1 MAGQKRSSNHV
12 TLLDV
17 ARASG
22 FSASTVSIVLNSAP
36 LSRYVAAATKE
47 RIREAALQLGYHP
60 DAFARSL
67 RRRRSN
73 TIGLMAFDLS
83 DPFCTQIVR
92 GAQTRLND
100 TRYLPLLM
108 DAQNQRKQFEAYLE
122 LLLERRV
129 EGLIVVA
136 NWIFSG
142 FQFLSDIEKN
152 NVPVV
157 VVDRD
162 LTASN
167 IPSVLVDN
175 EAGGYMAIRHLH
187 SLGHTRIAVIRG
199 PGELADSE
207 GRWAGIQRYAAE
219 SGLALH
225 SHLIRQLPD
234 AIDPGS
240 GFEGGIRLTADL
252 LDARKGGKKDFTA
265 IVAFDDLTA
274 LGALRALRHAGLS
287 VPEDCSVI
295 GFDDVLPA
303 AVSSPGITT
312 IRQPMEEMGQI
323 AVSWIL
329 EAIEAS
335 EKSPEKAPGK
345 LTETH
350 ELSSASAPKLRLL
363 EPILVERDSTARYKN
378 FE

>member
-92 GAQTRLND
+92 GAQTQLND
-100 TRYLPLLM
+100 TRFLPLLM

-122 LLLERRV
+122 LLIERRV

-136 NWIFSG
+136 NWIFAG

-167 IPSVLVDN
+167 IHSVLVDN
-175 EAGGYMAIRHLH
+175 EAGGYMAIQHLH
-187 SLGHTRIAVIRG
+187 SLGHTKIAVIRG

-207 GRWAGIQRYAAE
+207 GRWSGIQRFASE
-219 SGLALH
+219 SGLTLDPR
-225 SHLIRQLPD
+225 LIRQLPD
-234 AIDPGS
+234 AVDPSS
-240 GFEGGIRLTADL
+240 GFEGGIRLTTEL
-252 LDARKGGKKDFTA
+252 LGPRKDGRKDFTA

-274 LGALRALRHAGLS
+274 LGAVRALRESGLR

-295 GFDDVLPA
+295 GFDDILPA

-312 IRQPMEEMGQI
+312 IRQPMEQMGQI
-323 AVSWIL
+323 AASWIL
-329 EAIEAS
+329 EAIDSS
-335 EKSPEKAPGK
+335 EKTDLPP
-345 LTETH
+345 
-350 ELSSASAPKLRLL
+350 ASGPKLRLL
-363 EPILVERDSTARYKN
+363 EPVLIERQSTSPHKN
-378 FE
+378 FQ

>member
-1 MAGQKRSSNHV
+1 VAGQKRSSNHV

-17 ARASG
+17 ARESG
-22 FSASTVSIVLNSAP
+22 FSASTVSIVLNNAP

-47 RIREAALQLGYHP
+47 RIRQAAQSLGYHP

-83 DPFCTQIVR
+83 DPFCTPIVR
-92 GAQTRLND
+92 GAQSKLNG

-108 DAQNQRKQFEAYLE
+108 DAQNQRQQFEAYLE

-136 NWIFSG
+136 NWIFAG
-142 FQFLSDIEKN
+142 FHLLADIEKN

-162 LTASN
+162 LTSSN
-167 IPSVLVDN
+167 IHSVLVDN
-175 EAGGYMAIRHLH
+175 EAGGYMAIQHLH
-187 SLGHTRIAVIRG
+187 SLGHTQIAVIRG

-207 GRWAGIQRYAAE
+207 GRWTGIQRYAAE
-219 SGLALH
+219 AGLTLNPN
-225 SHLIRQLPD
+225 LIRQLPD
-234 AIDPGS
+234 AVDPSS
-240 GFEGGIRLTADL
+240 GFEGGMCFTADL
-252 LDARKGGKKDFTA
+252 LRSRGERRKGFSA

-274 LGALRALRHAGLS
+274 LGAVRALHQAGLR
-287 VPEDCSVI
+287 VPDDCSVI

-303 AVSSPGITT
+303 ALSSPGITT
-312 IRQPMEEMGQI
+312 IRQPMDTMGEI
-323 AVSWIL
+323 AASWIL
-329 EAIEAS
+329 EAIEAG
-335 EKSPEKAPGK
+335 EKSE
-345 LTETH
+345 
-350 ELSSASAPKLRLL
+350 SSTVSKPRLRLL
-363 EPILVERDSTARYKN
+363 SPVLIERESTARNKKVR
-378 FE
+378 

>member
-12 TLLDV
+12 TLADV

-22 FSASTVSIVLNSAP
+22 FAASTVSIVLNDAP
-36 LSRYVAAATKE
+36 LARYVAAATKD
-47 RIREAALQLGYHP
+47 RIRKAAQSLGYHP

-83 DPFCTQIVR
+83 DPFCTPIIR
-92 GAQTRLND
+92 GAQSKLGG

-136 NWIFSG
+136 NWIFAD
-142 FQFLSDIEKN
+142 FHLLADIEKN
-152 NVPVV
+152 NVPVA

-162 LTASN
+162 MTDSK
-167 IPSVLVDN
+167 IHSVLVDN
-175 EAGGYMAIRHLH
+175 EAGGYLAIEHLH
-187 SLGHTRIAVIRG
+187 NLGHTRVAVIRG

-207 GRWAGIQRYAAE
+207 GRWAGIQKYAKKA
-219 SGLALH
+219 GLTLD
-225 SHLIRQLPD
+225 SRFIRQLPD
-234 AIDPGS
+234 AVDPSS
-240 GFEGGIRLTADL
+240 GFEGGIRLTAEL
-252 LDARKGGKKDFTA
+252 LAAKQKSKTFSA

-274 LGALRALRHAGLS
+274 LGAVRALREAGLR

-312 IRQPMEEMGQI
+312 IRQPMEEMGEI
-323 AVSWIL
+323 AASWIL
-329 EAIEAS
+329 EAIEAD
-335 EKSPEKAPGK
+335 EKPERESRPGP
-345 LTETH
+345 E
-350 ELSSASAPKLRLL
+350 LRLL
-363 EPILVERDSTARYKN
+363 PPVLVERESTARYKKIR
-378 FE
+378 

>member
-1 MAGQKRSSNHV
+1 MAPQKRSSNHV

-22 FSASTVSIVLNSAP
+22 FSASTVSIVLNDAP

-47 RIREAALQLGYHP
+47 RIRQAAQALGYHP

-92 GAQTRLND
+92 GAQTQLND
-100 TRYLPLLM
+100 TRFLPLLM

-122 LLLERRV
+122 LLIERRV

-142 FQFLSDIEKN
+142 FHFLADIEKN

-162 LTASN
+162 LTSSN
-167 IPSVLVDN
+167 IHSVLVDN
-175 EAGGYMAIRHLH
+175 EAGGYMAMQHLH
-187 SLGHTRIAVIRG
+187 SLGHTRVAVIRG
-199 PGELADSE
+199 PGELTDSE

-219 SGLALH
+219 ANLKLDPKF
-225 SHLIRQLPD
+225 IRQLPD
-234 AIDPGS
+234 AVDPSS
-240 GFEGGIRLTADL
+240 GFEGGLRLTADL
-252 LDARKGGKKDFTA
+252 LQSRGGRRKDFTA
-265 IVAFDDLTA
+265 IIAFDDLTA
-274 LGALRALRHAGLS
+274 LGAVRALRHAGLR

-312 IRQPMEEMGQI
+312 IRQPMGTMGQI
-323 AVSWIL
+323 AASWIL
-329 EAIEAS
+329 EAIEAR
-335 EKSPEKAPGK
+335 EKGDSKKPATPR
-345 LTETH
+345 
-350 ELSSASAPKLRLL
+350 LRLL
-363 EPILVERDSTARYKN
+363 SPVLVERESTARYKKIQ
-378 FE
+378 

>member
-36 LSRYVAAATKE
+36 LSRYVASTTKE
-47 RIREAALQLGYHP
+47 RIREAAHALGYHP

-92 GAQTRLND
+92 GAQTQLND
-100 TRYLPLLM
+100 TRFLPLLM
-108 DAQNQRKQFEAYLE
+108 DAQNQQKQFEAYLE

-142 FQFLSDIEKN
+142 FQFLTDIEKN

-162 LTASN
+162 LTTSN
-167 IPSVLVDN
+167 IHSVLVDN
-175 EAGGYMAIRHLH
+175 EAGGYMAIQHLH
-187 SLGHTRIAVIRG
+187 ALGHTRIAVIRG

-207 GRWAGIQRYAAE
+207 DRWAGIQRYAAE
-219 SGLALH
+219 AGLTLDPRFM
-225 SHLIRQLPD
+225 RQLPD
-234 AIDPGS
+234 AIDPSS
-240 GFEGGIRLTADL
+240 GFDGGLRLTTEL
-252 LDARKGGKKDFTA
+252 LHARTDRRKDFSA
-265 IVAFDDLTA
+265 IIAFDDLTA
-274 LGALRALRHAGLS
+274 LGAVRALHHAGLR

-303 AVSSPGITT
+303 AVSTPGITT
-312 IRQPMEEMGQI
+312 IRQPMETMGEI

-335 EKSPEKAPGK
+335 EKVDSKSPTP
-345 LTETH
+345 
-350 ELSSASAPKLRLL
+350 PKLRLL
-363 EPILVERDSTARYKN
+363 APVLVERESASRYKN
-378 FE
+378 FR

>member
-1 MAGQKRSSNHV
+1 LFPYNPAGRNLLTGKKRSTNHV

-22 FSASTVSIVLNSAP
+22 FSASTVSIVLNNAP

-47 RIREAALQLGYHP
+47 RIREAAHALGYYP

-83 DPFCTQIVR
+83 DPFCTPIVR
-92 GAQTRLND
+92 GAQTQLND
-100 TRYLPLLM
+100 TRFLPLLM
-108 DAQNQRKQFEAYLE
+108 DAQNQRKQFEAYLK

-136 NWIFSG
+136 NWIFAG

-167 IPSVLVDN
+167 IHSVLVDN
-175 EAGGYMAIRHLH
+175 EAGGYMAIEHLH
-187 SLGHTRIAVIRG
+187 RLGHTRIAVIRG
-199 PGELADSE
+199 PGELADSDD
-207 GRWAGIQRYAAE
+207 RWAGILRYASE
-219 SGLALH
+219 SGLRLDPR
-225 SHLIRQLPD
+225 LVRQLPD
-234 AIDPGS
+234 AIDPS
-240 GFEGGIRLTADL
+240 SSFEGGLRLTSEL
-252 LDARKGGKKDFTA
+252 LRKNRKIDFTA
-265 IVAFDDLTA
+265 LVAFDDLTA
-274 LGALRALRHAGLS
+274 LGAIRALFHAGRR

-295 GFDDVLPA
+295 GFDDILPA
-303 AVSSPGITT
+303 AVSSPAITT
-312 IRQPMEEMGQI
+312 IRQPMETMGQI
-323 AVSWIL
+323 AASWIM
-329 EAIEAS
+329 EAIEAD
-335 EKSPEKAPGK
+335 EKKDAPPA
-345 LTETH
+345 T
-350 ELSSASAPKLRLL
+350 APRLQLL
-363 EPILVERDSTARYKN
+363 EPALIVRESTSRYKT
-378 FE
+378 FQ

>member
-1 MAGQKRSSNHV
+1 VEGQKRSSNHV

-22 FSASTVSIVLNSAP
+22 FSASTVSIVLNNAP

-47 RIREAALQLGYHP
+47 RIREAAHALGYHP

-92 GAQTRLND
+92 GAQTQLHD
-100 TRYLPLLM
+100 TPYLPLLM

-142 FQFLSDIEKN
+142 FHFLADIEKN

-162 LTASN
+162 LTSSN
-167 IPSVLVDN
+167 IHSVLVDN
-175 EAGGYMAIRHLH
+175 EAGGYMAIEHLH
-187 SLGHTRIAVIRG
+187 RLGHSEIAVIRG

-219 SGLALH
+219 SGLRLDPR
-225 SHLIRQLPD
+225 LIRQLPD
-234 AIDPGS
+234 AVDPSS
-240 GFEGGIRLTADL
+240 GFEGGMRLTAEL
-252 LDARKGGKKDFTA
+252 LCSPDHDKNEFTA

-274 LGALRALRHAGLS
+274 LGAVRALRQAGLR

-295 GFDDVLPA
+295 GFDDILPA

-312 IRQPMEEMGQI
+312 IRQPMEQMGQI
-323 AVSWIL
+323 AASWIL
-329 EAIEAS
+329 EAIEAR
-335 EKSPEKAPGK
+335 EKSDSGPA
-345 LTETH
+345 
-350 ELSSASAPKLRLL
+350 AAAKLRLL
-363 EPILVERDSTARYKN
+363 EPLLVERESTSRYKN
-378 FE
+378 FQ

>member
-1 MAGQKRSSNHV
+1 VAGQKRSSNHV

-22 FSASTVSIVLNSAP
+22 FSASTVSIVLNNAP

-47 RIREAALQLGYHP
+47 RIREAAHALGYHP

-92 GAQTRLND
+92 GAQKELND
-100 TRYLPLLM
+100 TRFLPLLM

-136 NWIFSG
+136 NWIFAG
-142 FQFLSDIEKN
+142 FQFLADIEKN

-157 VVDRD
+157 VIDRD

-167 IPSVLVDN
+167 IHSVLVDN
-175 EAGGYMAIRHLH
+175 EAGGYMAIQHLH
-187 SLGHTRIAVIRG
+187 SLGHKRIAVIRG

-219 SGLALH
+219 AGLTLDPR
-225 SHLIRQLPD
+225 LIRQLPD
-234 AIDPGS
+234 AVDPSS
-240 GFEGGIRLTADL
+240 GFDGGVRLTAEL
-252 LDARKGGKKDFTA
+252 LRLRTSPRKDFTA
-265 IVAFDDLTA
+265 ILAFDDLTA
-274 LGALRALRHAGLS
+274 LGAVRALRHAGLS

-303 AVSSPGITT
+303 AVSNPGITT
-312 IRQPMEEMGQI
+312 IRQPMEEMGEI
-323 AVSWIL
+323 AVSWVL
-329 EAIEAS
+329 EAIEVS
-335 EKSPEKAPGK
+335 ERGDAKKSSP
-345 LTETH
+345 
-350 ELSSASAPKLRLL
+350 PKLRLL
-363 EPILVERDSTARYKN
+363 APVLVERESTSRYKN
-378 FE
+378 FR